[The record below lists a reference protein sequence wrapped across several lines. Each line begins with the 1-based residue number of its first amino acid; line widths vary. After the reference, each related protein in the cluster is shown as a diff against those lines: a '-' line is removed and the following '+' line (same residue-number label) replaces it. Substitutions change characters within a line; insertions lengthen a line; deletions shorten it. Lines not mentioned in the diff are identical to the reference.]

1 MTSSVASGMIPTE
14 PVYIGSRFVNIKF
27 YAMPRNPGDPQM
39 IAGTLTL
46 MPDEAA
52 LTLDALI
59 GPQGPRGLPAPFWRP
74 EWQSTITN
82 PIDLPHGLGS
92 SDAGRAWYIAGFWH
106 IWDGD
111 NWQVILGAIPG
122 PPGPTPNI
130 SITAEQI
137 EMDGST
143 PYGDIVVQEG
153 GTDEAPTFHLLIPG
167 IVGPQGDNSRISESL
182 DFHGEPLDGQTI
194 LWNANWDG
202 AGNGR
207 WEPGDA
213 SQQVVKYITIPEAA
227 FGPAGTFSAARTVIA
242 APTITGQDIAWYP
255 KVGGHIRWKRSGWFN
270 FAQICVEVRYLPSGS
285 TDAPETGELIGKALY
300 DPSTLDAETIAHIRD
315 HWSDVSDPSR
325 AVGPESAT
333 GRIPKD
339 QSIDIYVIIYR
350 EGGSGNYTYATKDS
364 HLSIELLP
372 VS

>member
-1 MTSSVASGMIPTE
+1 MTIAAEPIP
-14 PVYIGSRFVNIKF
+14 IGGRYCYIKF

-82 PIDLPHGLGS
+82 PADLPDELGDA
-92 SDAGRAWYIAGFWH
+92 DAGRAWYIAGFWH

-122 PPGPTPNI
+122 PPGPTPNMKM
-130 SITAEQI
+130 SAELV
-137 EMDGST
+137 EFSGAT
-143 PYGDIVVQEG
+143 PYGEIEVVEG
-153 GTDEAPTFHLLIPG
+153 GTDENPTFHLLIPG
-167 IVGPQGDNSRISESL
+167 IPGPKGDNSRISESL

-194 LWNANWDG
+194 LWNAANE
-202 AGNGR
+202 R

-213 SQQVVKYITIPEAA
+213 SQQVVRYITLPEGS
-227 FGPAGTFSAARTVIA
+227 FGPAGTFSASRTVIA
-242 APTITGQDIAWYP
+242 APTIAGQPIAYYP
-255 KVGGHIRWKRSGWFN
+255 KVGGHLRWKRSGLFN
-270 FAQICVEVRYLPSGS
+270 SAQVSVEVRYLPAGS
-285 TDAPETGELIGKALY
+285 DDAPETGALIGKALY
-300 DPSTLDAETIAHIRD
+300 DPSTLDAETISHIRD
-315 HWSDVSDPSR
+315 HWSSTADPSR
-325 AVGPESAT
+325 AVSPESSV
-333 GRIPKD
+333 GRVPKD
-339 QSIDIYVIIYR
+339 TAIDIYVILVR

-364 HLSIELLP
+364 QLSLEMLP

>member
-1 MTSSVASGMIPTE
+1 MTIPVE
-14 PVYIGSRFVNIKF
+14 PIYIGSRFVNIKF
-27 YAMPRNPGDPQM
+27 YAMPRSPGDPQM

-59 GPQGPRGLPAPFWRP
+59 GPMGPRGLPAPFWRP
-74 EWQSTITN
+74 EWASTITN
-82 PIDLPHGLGS
+82 PVDLPDTLAEA
-92 SDAGRAWYIAGFWH
+92 DAGRAWYIAGFWH

-130 SITAEQI
+130 SLTAEQVV
-137 EMDGST
+137 MTGGT

-153 GTDEAPTFHLLIPG
+153 GTDEAPTYHLLIPG
-167 IVGPQGDNSRISESL
+167 IPGPQGDNSRISESL
-182 DFHGEPLDGQTI
+182 DFQGEPLDGQAL
-194 LWNANWDG
+194 LWNAAAA
-202 AGNGR
+202 AGEGR

-213 SQQVVKYITIPEAA
+213 SQQVVKYITIPEGS

-242 APTITGQDIAWYP
+242 APQIVGQPNAVYP
-255 KVGGHIRWKRSGWFN
+255 KVGGHIRWKRSGLFN
-270 FAQICVEVRYLPSGS
+270 SAQVAVEVRMLDAGS
-285 TDAPETGELIGKALY
+285 DDAPETGELIGKALY

-315 HWSDVSDPSR
+315 HWSDTADPSR
-325 AVGPESAT
+325 AVSPESAV

-339 QSIDIYVIIYR
+339 QGKDIYVILYR
-350 EGGSGNYTYATKDS
+350 QGGSGSYVYATKDS